1 MPPKYKPPITKRQR
15 EIRQLR
21 QALTKTA
28 DVQIRVL
35 KQPPEEPI
43 LEELMPEESIPE
55 EPVIDSSRFVGLPR
69 AHQSLLLR
77 IASGMQAG
85 DSKGLND
92 SITEAVDEG
101 ISVNKIGDAMI
112 EGMHGWFPS
121 KERSD

>member
-1 MPPKYKPPITKRQR
+1 MPSMPPKHKPPITKRQR

-21 QALTKTA
+21 QALLTETA

-35 KQPPEEPI
+35 KQPLEEPI
-43 LEELMPEESIPE
+43 LE

-101 ISVNKIGDAMI
+101 ISVKKIGAAMV

>member
-1 MPPKYKPPITKRQR
+1 MSPKHKPPITKRQR
-15 EIRQLR
+15 EIRQLYK
-21 QALTKTA
+21 AYKAPTETA

-35 KQPPEEPI
+35 KQPLEEP
-43 LEELMPEESIPE
+43 MPE

-85 DSKGLND
+85 DSEGLND
-92 SITEAVDEG
+92 SIAEAVDEG
-101 ISVNKIGDAMI
+101 ISVNKIGDAMV